1 MTLERWSRG
10 ARTGKL
16 SAFLLQAPSAF
27 LLQGLQ
33 SECSLLSKP
42 EITGLQRR
50 GKRLQRFESSKHPL
64 KRQLCCKHAPSSP
77 SLARN
82 PLLPLWLRR
91 AAQPQRGG
99 FSRGLGREDL
109 DERYPSGP
117 DTGGVCVACV
127 ASVLQHMQH
136 SDTPPALTLEGW
148 CSSNSSRGALSPF
161 LAAVKLQPCAWAP
174 SAAGGTGLTPG
185 AQFTKPYKWG
195 SAYKAL
201 QLATYNLQRLTTYK
215 ALQMALNLQSLTNN
229 LPRLHL
235 TKAHKWRSTGL

>member
-1 MTLERWSRG
+1 VTLERWSRG

-50 GKRLQRFESSKHPL
+50 GKRLQRLESSKHPL

-91 AAQPQRGG
+91 AAQRQRGG

-117 DTGGVCVACV
+117 DTGGGGAHPILHEGRSAHSWRQSSCKL
-127 ASVLQHMQH
+127 VLGHQAQ
-136 SDTPPALTLEGW
+136 L
-148 CSSNSSRGALSPF
+148 GAL
-161 LAAVKLQPCAWAP
+161 
-174 SAAGGTGLTPG
+174 
-185 AQFTKPYKWG
+185 
-195 SAYKAL
+195 AL
-201 QLATYNLQRLTTYK
+201 HL
-215 ALQMALNLQSLTNN
+215 ALNLQSLTNGAQ
-229 LPRLHL
+229 L
-235 TKAHKWRSTGL
+235 TKPYNLQLTTYKGLQLTKPYRWRSTYKALQTTYQGFTLQRLTNGAQLACNRRLATSVVSECCNLGT

>member
-1 MTLERWSRG
+1 MSAACFQSR
-10 ARTGKL
+10 K
-16 SAFLLQAPSAF
+16 
-27 LLQGLQ
+27 
-33 SECSLLSKP
+33 SLACK
-42 EITGLQRR
+42 G
-50 GKRLQRFESSKHPL
+50 GKRLQRLESSNHPL
-64 KRQLCCKHAPSSP
+64 TRQLCCKHAPSSP

-99 FSRGLGREDL
+99 FSRGLGRQDL

-117 DTGGVCVACV
+117 DTGGV
-127 ASVLQHMQH
+127 VLIH
-136 SDTPPALTLEGW
+136 
-148 CSSNSSRGALSPF
+148 SSRGALSPF
-161 LAAVKLQPCAWAP
+161 LAAVKLQACAWAP

-215 ALQMALNLQSLTNN
+215 ALQMALNLQSLTHN